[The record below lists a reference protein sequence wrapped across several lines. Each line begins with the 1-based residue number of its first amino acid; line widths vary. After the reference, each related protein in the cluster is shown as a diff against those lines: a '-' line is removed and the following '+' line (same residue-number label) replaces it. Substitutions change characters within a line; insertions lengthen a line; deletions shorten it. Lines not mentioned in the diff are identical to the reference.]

1 MTVAAASNI
10 VGRSR
15 GRTVVTTGLLVM
27 VLVYA
32 VLPITYLFIASTK
45 TESDLFTTFGFWF
58 SDFRLFQNI
67 AMVFAYHDGIFVRW
81 LLNSFWYSATAAIG
95 ATALSATA
103 GYALAM
109 FRFPLREAMFRS
121 ILCAIAVPQTA
132 LVIPIFLL
140 MTRAGIV
147 DTPAAVILPSMI
159 FPLGVYLMRIYVED
173 GVPRE
178 LLEAARV
185 DGAGEV
191 RIFIL
196 IACRLM
202 APGFV
207 TVLLLSFVSAWN
219 NYFLPQVVLTSTENL
234 SLTIG
239 LANLYVLANNTAT
252 GEPLFSIVI
261 VGAFISVVPI
271 VCAFL
276 FLQRYWQAGVT
287 AGAVK

>member
-1 MTVAAASNI
+1 MISTTSHI
-10 VGRSR
+10 VDRAR
-15 GRTVVTTGLLVM
+15 RKTVVTTALLAM
-27 VLVYA
+27 VLLYA
-32 VLPITYLFIASTK
+32 VMPIVYLFIAATK
-45 TESDLFTTFGFWF
+45 SESDLFTTFGFWF
-58 SDFRLFQNI
+58 AKFDLFENI
-67 AMVFAYHDGIFVRW
+67 LMVFRYHDGIFLRW
-81 LLNSFWYSATAAIG
+81 LFNSFWYSAVAAIA
-95 ATALSATA
+95 ATFLSATA

-109 FRFPLREAMFRS
+109 FRFPFREAMFRT

-140 MTRAGIV
+140 MTRTGIV

-191 RIFIL
+191 RIFAL

-219 NYFLPQVVLTSTENL
+219 NYFLPQVVLTSPEKL
-234 SLTIG
+234 SLTVG
-239 LANLYVLANNTAT
+239 LSSLYLLANNTAT
-252 GEPLFSIVI
+252 GEPLFSVVI
-261 VGAFISVVPI
+261 VGAFISVLPI
-271 VCAFL
+271 VVAFVV
-276 FLQRYWQAGVT
+276 LQRYWQAGVT